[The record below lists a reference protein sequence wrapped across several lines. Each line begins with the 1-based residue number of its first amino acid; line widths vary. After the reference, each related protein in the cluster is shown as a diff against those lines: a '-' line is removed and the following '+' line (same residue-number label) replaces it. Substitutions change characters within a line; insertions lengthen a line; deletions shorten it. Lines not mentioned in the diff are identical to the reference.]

1 MRVKFYK
8 AIKFTAIL
16 FPLLWGIGCLLL
28 NRTAAAVTSFLTAGI
43 ILLFTLLHKK
53 FSLLKPITFCAVIL
67 FVLFSHFAGKALHF
81 YSFVPHWDKIL
92 HLLSGFLLY
101 SIGRQIGTRLQKSDA
116 QSILLLVF
124 AFLFSVACAGI
135 WELYEF
141 AGDTLFGL
149 HAQNNSLS
157 DTMLDMLFGSIGAI
171 LMLTINFRQYKN
183 PIQ

>member
-1 MRVKFYK
+1 MKFYK
-8 AIKFTAIL
+8 AITITAIL

-28 NRTAAAVTSFLTAGI
+28 RHKDAAVTSFLTSGI
-43 ILLFTLLHKK
+43 IALFSLLHKK
-53 FSLLKPITFCAVIL
+53 FPLLSPITFCAIIL

-81 YSFVPHWDKIL
+81 YSFIPHWDKIL

-101 SIGRQIGTRLQKSDA
+101 SIGKQLGTRLQKSNL
-116 QSILLLVF
+116 QCVLLLVF
-124 AFLFSVACAGI
+124 AFLFSVAGAGI

-171 LMLTINFRQYKN
+171 LMLAINFWQYKN
-183 PIQ
+183 PIR